1 MATNTD
7 FNTLIGRIDTAT
19 TTLENNVSV
28 LVQSTTDVTQS
39 VTEVKG
45 YATEAKDSATQSA
58 QNATKANEQADKA
71 TTEATKAV
79 NAVEQAK
86 ALAPFQ
92 EAPKDGGIYGRKNGI
107 WTLVE
112 NSGSGGNT
120 PIINAVKSVNNITPD
135 VNGNVTINIPTP
147 VEQVNAD
154 WNATSGKAQILNK
167 PTLFNGDY
175 NNLTNKPVLFSGS
188 YNDLTNKPTIPT
200 VPTKVSAF
208 TNDSGYVT
216 EAPKDSKQ
224 YVRQDGAW
232 VISSGGGSVS
242 TGFPTTENWAYNN
255 KSVSKW
261 QTANPFEPVE
271 LAKVGAYVD
280 GEWYTRGELITT
292 SGIKTLPSGRYWF
305 TTTDFT
311 NAPLKGKSG
320 YINII
325 LAPTKADPYNK
336 VAEIFV
342 LDLNKTVV
350 AQYKLESNDSFSI
363 VGATTN
369 GSGSITEAPNDGKQY
384 ARQSSTWVEVQ
395 ASSDVINLI
404 KDNSVL
410 NPIKIGSKWY
420 QSGLRYSAEYPRG
433 YNPTTMT
440 GLSGYQIWVPF
451 VALENAT
458 IDNLEIMCTGASAS
472 STVQLGLYSS
482 DANNDLAGAIFI
494 SEAIS
499 CATTGAKT
507 APCNIAI
514 QKGKV
519 YWLSS
524 LVIGTPAFYRNF
536 SDDLQS
542 IKGGTSAGQ
551 PNVVGYAIANMTTMP
566 ITPPTNKVDRSG
578 AVPRVAF
585 SVL

>member
-19 TTLENNVSV
+19 TTLENNVTV
-28 LVQSTTDVTQS
+28 LTQSTTDVTQS
-39 VTEVKG
+39 VNEAKG

-58 QNATKANEQADKA
+58 QNATIATTQATKANEQADKA
-71 TTEATKAV
+71 TTEVTKAV

-112 NSGSGGNT
+112 NSGSGTT

-135 VNGNVTINIPTP
+135 VNGNVNINLPTP

-175 NNLTNKPVLFSGS
+175 NN
-188 YNDLTNKPTIPT
+188 LTNKPTIPT

-232 VISSGGGSVS
+232 VISSGGVSGS

-280 GEWYTRGELITT
+280 GEWFTRGQLITT

-311 NAPLKGKSG
+311 IAPLQGKSG

-342 LDLNKTVV
+342 LDLSKTVV

-369 GSGSITEAPNDGKQY
+369 VSGSITEAPNDGKQY

-395 ASSDVINLI
+395 AGGDVINLI

-440 GLSGYQIWVPF
+440 ALNGYQMWIPF
-451 VALENAT
+451 VALEDAT

-482 DANNDLAGAIFI
+482 DANNDLADAIFI
-494 SEAIS
+494 SNAIS

-524 LVIGTPAFYRNF
+524 LVIGTPQFYRIF
-536 SDDLQS
+536 SDGLQS

-551 PNVVGYAIANMTTMP
+551 ANIIGYAIANMTTMP
-566 ITPPTNKVDRSG
+566 VTPPSNKVGRDG
-578 AVPRVAF
+578 AVPRVVF
-585 SVL
+585 SAL